1 MLKLLIKI
9 PSNLNTGQPAEKLDR
24 GGWKFDFYVA
34 PYLTGT
40 RPGDEG
46 VDEV

>member
-1 MLKLLIKI
+1 MLKLFIRI
-9 PSNLNTGQPAEKLDR
+9 PSNLKTGQPAESLHR
-24 GGWKFDFYVA
+24 GGWIIDFYVA

-46 VDEV
+46 VDEI